1 MGTTLGFSNQNLIS
15 FLLFQLKLC
24 NKTTKTQVV
33 TENERDR
40 RNNKIAGLKETK
52 ADDKMFEDYHRQVS
66 K

>member
-1 MGTTLGFSNQNLIS
+1 M
-15 FLLFQLKLC
+15 
-24 NKTTKTQVV
+24 V

-52 ADDKMFEDYHRQVS
+52 VDDKIFEDYNRQVS